1 MKLWIPCTL
10 SMMLG
15 LAGCGA
21 AGDPT
26 HAAAPK
32 NPVAAPAE
40 AAAKPA
46 PVEPVAPPQAPVTVT
61 VPAGQAIPVRTIHS
75 LSTKTA
81 RNGQAFSAVLTAPLT
96 AADGTVL
103 APRGATANGVVVT
116 SDPGGRVKGVARLS
130 VRLTG
135 IELTGGK
142 PAGIATSVLTRR
154 APATKKKDA
163 LKIGAGSGAG
173 AVIGAIA
180 GGGVGAAIGAGAGA
194 GAGTGAVL
202 LTRGAPAVIP
212 SETLLTFA
220 LSRPLVVSR

>member
-1 MKLWIPCTL
+1 MRAPFALLTA
-10 SMMLG
+10 M

-21 AGDPT
+21 NQTIPSSVETAKTASRP
-26 HAAAPK
+26 AAEP
-32 NPVAAPAE
+32 E
-40 AAAKPA
+40 AVTKPA
-46 PVEPVAPPQAPVTVT
+46 PVEAAPVTLT
-61 VPAGQAIPVRTIHS
+61 VPAGQRVPVRTIHA

-81 RNGQAFSAVLTAPLT
+81 RSGQAFSAVLTAPIA

-103 APRGATANGVVVT
+103 APRGATVSGVVVA
-116 SDPGGRVKGVARLS
+116 SDPGGRVKGVAQLS

-135 IELTGGK
+135 IELAGGK
-142 PAGIATSVLTRR
+142 SSGIATSVLTRR
-154 APATKKKDA
+154 APATKKKDM

-202 LTRGAPAVIP
+202 LTRGDPAVIP
-212 SETLLTFA
+212 SESLLTFA
-220 LSRPLVVSR
+220 LSRPLVVTR